1 MLQDMSEVMSS
12 VASSD
17 ASSDASSAIGE
28 ENLCEL
34 SIIIFFTE
42 EITVTYLG
50 GFGGGV
56 FFYPFFALE

>member
-34 SIIIFFTE
+34 SINHQIFIWPQE
-42 EITVTYLG
+42 KN
-50 GFGGGV
+50 
-56 FFYPFFALE
+56 